1 MVTVLAFRGGR
12 WYVCKAEWEKLS
24 TIHPL
29 PGPRNTIAVSP
40 TTPPLKK
47 EAVEMPPKQST
58 LTQIHT
64 YLQSTNTAHT
74 LKDLEKVLPGVISG
88 LPSMLVK
95 DHLSALVDEGLLLVE
110 KIGSG
115 NWYWTFG
122 SAATREK
129 KNVLEKMLVE
139 KEKLATAVV
148 ELREAVAA
156 ARQADGGETV
166 GLIAQVEELQKIRNS
181 LAAEIEE
188 RSCVVAD
195 DAEVLRGK
203 VNVYVG
209 IVPGMASGIR
219 LLIAAR

>member
-1 MVTVLAFRGGR
+1 
-12 WYVCKAEWEKLS
+12 
-24 TIHPL
+24 
-29 PGPRNTIAVSP
+29 
-40 TTPPLKK
+40 
-47 EAVEMPPKQST
+47 
-58 LTQIHT
+58 
-64 YLQSTNTAHT
+64 
-74 LKDLEKVLPGVISG
+74 
-88 LPSMLVK
+88 MLVK

-139 KEKLATAVV
+139 KEKLATAVA
-148 ELREAVAA
+148 ELREAVAV

-209 IVPGMASGIR
+209 IVPGWPLGFVC
-219 LLIAAR
+219 